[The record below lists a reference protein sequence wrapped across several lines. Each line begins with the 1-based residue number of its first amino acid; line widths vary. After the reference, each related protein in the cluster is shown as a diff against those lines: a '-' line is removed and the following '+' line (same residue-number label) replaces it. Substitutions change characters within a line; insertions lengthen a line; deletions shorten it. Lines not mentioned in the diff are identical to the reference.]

1 MEICDSDINAV
12 YQFVYGKRDELLS
25 SVTNYVLRF
34 QFKSQFSEE
43 ELDDILDLL
52 VENGKLKTNGTRLDP
67 LRSFWIRRDP
77 DKYTPEEDKGG
88 FLTPSSPGHSLKL
101 LNSYMRTDLLKFIH
115 GNVYKRKDAFPE
127 QSPLN
132 YLVGAINDVLAS
144 WKESNL
150 FECFNK
156 NPYHINPDFDFDA
169 EEDFSHDIKLM
180 TFHLKALRRTLK
192 EIEKDAI

>member
-1 MEICDSDINAV
+1 MEICDSDKSAV
-12 YQFVYGKRDELLS
+12 YQFVYRKRDELLS

-34 QFKSQFSEE
+34 QFKSQYSEE

-67 LRSFWIRRDP
+67 LRSFWVRRDP
-77 DKYTPEEDKGG
+77 DKYTPEEDIGG

-101 LNSYMRTDLLKFIH
+101 LNGYMRTDLLKFIH

-156 NPYHINPDFDFDA
+156 NTYHINPDFDFDA

>member
-1 MEICDSDINAV
+1 MEICDSDKNAV
-12 YQFVYGKRDELLS
+12 YQFVYGKKDKRLS
-25 SVTNYVLRF
+25 SVTNYVLRL
-34 QFKSQFSEE
+34 QFKSKYNEE

-52 VENGKLKTNGTRLDP
+52 IDRGKLITNGTRFDP
-67 LRSFWIRRDP
+67 LRSFWVRRDP
-77 DKYTPEEDKGG
+77 DKYASEENKGG
-88 FLTPSSPGHSLKL
+88 FLTPCSPGHALKL

-115 GNVYKRKDAFPE
+115 GNVYKRKDAYPE
-127 QSPLN
+127 LSPLN

-150 FECFNK
+150 FECFKK
-156 NPYHINPDFDFDA
+156 NPYHINPGFDLDA
-169 EEDFSHDIKLM
+169 EGDFRHDIKLM